1 MEQTKKNIAI
11 LGSTGS
17 IGTQALDIIAKN
29 PKLFQAEILTAGSN
43 ANLLVE
49 QAKYFQPNTVV
60 IADKSKYSYVKEA
73 LRDEDIKVFAGQEA
87 INEVV
92 CFKSVDMVLTALVGF
107 VGLQPTIEAIKHKKP
122 IALANKETMVVAGEL
137 ITRLAVENG
146 VPILPVDSEH
156 SAIFQCIQGE
166 YQNKIEKILLTA
178 SGGTFRSKKRK
189 DLLNV
194 SVKQAL
200 QNPNWKMGKKV
211 TIDSATLMNKGL
223 EIIEAKWLFGV
234 NAQQIMTVVHP
245 QSIIHSMVEFG
256 DGSIKAQL
264 SCPDMRL
271 PILYALSY
279 PLRVNFAESK
289 MNIFDITSLTFEKPD
304 KDTFPCLNLA
314 YNAIEKGGNM
324 PCIMNAANEVAVEKF
339 LKEEISFLQI
349 PDIIADAMDK
359 FHFVQKCSLEDYI
372 QTDKTVKEKLQNK

>member
-304 KDTFPCLNLA
+304 TDTFPCLNLA

>member
-73 LRDEDIKVFAGQEA
+73 LKDEDIKVFAGQEA

-107 VGLQPTIEAIKHKKP
+107 VGLQPTIEAIKYKKP

-234 NAQQIMTVVHP
+234 NAQQIMAVVHP

-304 KDTFPCLNLA
+304 TDTFPCLNLA